1 MAALG
6 MFMLLALAQQDSP
19 EVAFGPSKNVSSA
32 APYLIVKGA
41 TRSVALEDE
50 LGDLLAVDARVDLS
64 GVVRGHVFAI
74 DSDIWVRSTAVVL
87 QSMTIQRG
95 TVRIEDGAVLPAAI
109 TLKDAKLIGP
119 DGEVRA
125 KHGDRVALGRAGTTI
140 ELEGTK
146 LSTASV
152 ALMKSVLPFERF
164 APPEGTSIDQL
175 TEWNPG
181 LGLKTK
187 MESIAPREMTIGGI
201 TKLSFVSGK
210 ARGAMQHGFRGAR
223 GTVVFSVIELEN
235 VASAKALW
243 AEIERAGPPA
253 KVTLSVKTA
262 LGGGAHWFFK
272 KKGRYCMLWQQ
283 GSWFFA
289 LETKL
294 SSDEASLY
302 QEKQFSDQVL
312 SGLRTQLSALQGV
325 SKR

>member
-1 MAALG
+1 MLALG
-6 MFMLLALAQQDSP
+6 TLVLLAIAQDSP
-19 EVAFGPSKNVSSA
+19 EVAFGPSRNVSNA

-74 DSDIWVRSTAVVL
+74 DSDVYVRSTAVVL

-125 KHGDRVALGRAGTTI
+125 KHGERVALGRAGTTI
-140 ELEGTK
+140 EIEGTK

-164 APPEGTSIDQL
+164 APPEGLSIDQL

-181 LGLKTK
+181 LGLKKK

-294 SSDEASLY
+294 SSDDASLY

-312 SGLRTQLSALQGV
+312 SGLRTQLSAHQGV